1 MLVGIWQTADG
12 HVFDYFTPRAGA
24 KSARTCQRQL
34 AIRPAMPIGM
44 QMASRK
50 PWPGTIETIIQQ
62 IPAVTARP
70 TYTAA
75 RTAIAQLPPVWNRAW
90 LSLLPTTV

>member
-1 MLVGIWQTADG
+1 MLVGIWQTVDG

-50 PWPGTIETIIQQ
+50 AWPGTIETIIQQ

-70 TYTAA
+70 TYSRQDSNSSAA
-75 RTAIAQLPPVWNRAW
+75 SSTKSNM
-90 LSLLPTTV
+90 TVATPDDC